1 MTTDVLVLV
10 ERARL
15 LMEQN
20 RHAMAQDLLRQV
32 LAQDPNLARAHT
44 WLALCVCQDR
54 DRLKEAT
61 SEAERGV
68 HLAPDDPVAHYV
80 LAVVWQKRNEIPK
93 ALAAIHEAIALD
105 PADAHFHGLRGQLF
119 GQQEKWQDALD
130 AASEGL
136 QFDPDNELC
145 TTIRTLALERLGRV
159 VDAKLQA
166 EESLRQ
172 NPDSTWAHSS
182 HGWAMLQQGHYKE
195 AQKSFAEA
203 LRLDP
208 SNELARSGMIQA
220 LNSANFVYRW
230 MHLLLIRISRL
241 GTRNVWILMIGL
253 WIGMRFLNAYAK
265 DHPEFAPWIQPILM
279 CYLFVVTMSWLM
291 VPLFNTM
298 LRFHSFGKYLL
309 SNSEKWA
316 SNLIAT
322 ALVLAVVIG
331 SVSSVMY
338 GDWFLLFVSFLSGVW
353 LSIAIIVPF
362 QCDAKW
368 ARVVGIVV
376 AGLFTLVFLL
386 INVPML
392 FGLIIPELFVAY
404 AIGIM
409 IYGFAGQALILAPA
423 KR

>member
-1 MTTDVLVLV
+1 MTTDVQVLV
-10 ERARL
+10 DRARL

-20 RHAMAQDLLRQV
+20 RHAMAQDLLRQA
-32 LAQDPNLARAHT
+32 LALDPDHARAHT
-44 WLALCVCQDR
+44 WLALCVGQDR

-61 SEAERGV
+61 AEAERGV
-68 HLAPDDPVAHYV
+68 HLAPDDAVTHYV
-80 LAVVWQKRNEIPK
+80 LAVVWQKRNEIVK
-93 ALAAIHEAIALD
+93 ALDAIHEAIALF
-105 PADAHFHGLRGQLF
+105 PANADFHGLRGQLY
-119 GQQEKWQDALD
+119 GQQEKWPDALE
-130 AASEGL
+130 AANEGL

-208 SNELARSGMIQA
+208 SNELARGGMIQA
-220 LNSANFVYRW
+220 LNSSNFVYRW

-253 WIGMRFLNAYAK
+253 WVGMRLLNAYAK
-265 DHPEFAPWIQPILM
+265 EHPEFAPWIEPILLG
-279 CYLFVVTMSWLM
+279 YLFFATMSWLM
-291 VPLFNTM
+291 VPLFNM
-298 LRFHSFGKYLL
+298 LLRFHSFGKFLL

-316 SNLIAT
+316 SNLIAA
-322 ALVLAVVIG
+322 ALGVAMLIG
-331 SVSSVMY
+331 ASSSVMY
-338 GDWFLLFVSFLSGVW
+338 GEWFPLLVAFLSGVW
-353 LSIAIIVPF
+353 LSIAIVVPF

-368 ARVVGIVV
+368 ARLVGIVV
-376 AGLFTLVFLL
+376 AGLFTLLFLA
-386 INVPML
+386 ITVPML
-392 FGLIIPELFVAY
+392 FGSLFPDFFFVY

-409 IYGFAGQALILAPA
+409 IYGFAGQALILVPA

>member
-1 MTTDVLVLV
+1 MTSDVQVLV

-20 RHAMAQDLLRQV
+20 RHGMAQDLLIQT
-32 LAQDPNLARAHT
+32 LALDPDHARAHT
-44 WLALCVCQDR
+44 WLALCVCQNR

-61 SEAERGV
+61 AEAERGV
-68 HLAPDDPVAHYV
+68 HLAPDDPIAHYV
-80 LAVVWQKRNEIPK
+80 LAVVWQKRNEIAK
-93 ALAAIHEAIALD
+93 ALASIHEAIALYPVD
-105 PADAHFHGLRGQLF
+105 ADFHGIRSQLL
-119 GQQEKWQDALD
+119 GQQEKWQEALD

-145 TTIRTLALERLGRV
+145 TTIRTLALERVGRV
-159 VDAKLQA
+159 IDAKFQA

-182 HGWAMLQQGHYKE
+182 HGWAMLQQGHFKE
-195 AQKSFAEA
+195 AQQSFAEA

-208 SNELARSGMIQA
+208 SNELARGGMIQS
-220 LNSANFVYRW
+220 LNSSNFVYRW

-253 WIGMRFLNAYAK
+253 WIGMRLLNSYAK
-265 DHPEFAPWIQPILM
+265 AHPEFAPWIQPILL
-279 CYLFVVTMSWLM
+279 CYLFLVTMSWLM

-309 SNSEKWA
+309 SNSEKWS
-316 SNLIAT
+316 SNLIAA
-322 ALVLAVVIG
+322 ALGLAVLIG
-331 SVSSVMY
+331 TVSSVMY
-338 GDWFLLFVSFLSGVW
+338 GEWFLLFVAFLSGVW
-353 LSIAIIVPF
+353 LSIAIVVPF

-368 ARVVGIVV
+368 ARLIGIIV
-376 AGLFTLVFLL
+376 AGLFTLSFLL
-386 INVPML
+386 ITVPML
-392 FGLIIPELFVAY
+392 FGLIIPDLFFAY